1 MKEGYRKKM
10 DMPRKAVLF
19 FVLLALWWHI
29 PLLFISDKDIVARS
43 ATTAVIPRSFLV
55 LQPPPQLTLQK
66 KFPWSDPTVYLLPS
80 SIGFSI
86 NPRRTIGSLEVL
98 MENRA
103 PPSVV
108 LAYQR
113 ERREGSVL
121 SVETLMDTKPS
132 SDGVDVRPTAPRIPE
147 TASEEGSAWRLS
159 GSIVGRLASTK
170 SALPVVPSSE
180 LLGATVLHVGV
191 TPQGDAQFVVLKLSS
206 GSDGADEAAV
216 RFVKG
221 IRFTPVDPGT
231 EGSTMWGIAKVL
243 WRAERSIIK
252 P

>member
-1 MKEGYRKKM
+1 MKKGSREKRA
-10 DMPRKAVLF
+10 MPWKVALF
-19 FVLLALWWHI
+19 SVLLALLWHI
-29 PLLFISDKDIVARS
+29 PLLFTSDKDLVARN
-43 ATTAVIPRSFLV
+43 AITAVIPRSFLV
-55 LQPPPQLTLQK
+55 LQPPPPLTLQQ
-66 KFPWSDPTVYLLPS
+66 KFSWSDPTVYLLPS

-86 NPRRTIGSLEVL
+86 NPRRTTASLEVL

-113 ERREGSVL
+113 ERREGGVL
-121 SVETLMDTKPS
+121 SVETLMDTRPS
-132 SDGVDVRPTAPRIPE
+132 SDGMDVRPTASRIPE

-159 GSIVGRLASTK
+159 GSIVERLASTK

-191 TPQGDAQFVVLKLSS
+191 TPRGDAQFVVLKRSS
-206 GSDGADEAAV
+206 GSDRADEAAV